1 MITSYICSGTL
12 LVFLSFTL
20 FRVINHVHS
29 QRLLI
34 LLLGM
39 LFISNVFRLINV
51 QITEIESCK
60 NVNIVSLNT
69 VLAVTTYFEYTP
81 RNLTYWILAS
91 KYYQLSSSVY
101 SLMNGGEV
109 TKHSRLYFMI
119 VTWIMI
125 VLILVS
131 EIIPS
136 IMLYFRENPTP
147 SERGNLVRN
156 LFFGSE
162 WLNFALNTVSTVY
175 LVVSFKLIA
184 K

>member
-60 NVNIVSLNT
+60 KVNIVSLNT

-101 SLMNGGEV
+101 SLMNGGSHCVESNRNSSHLQPAVVALASGPAV
-109 TKHSRLYFMI
+109 TVFDACICLL
-119 VTWIMI
+119 VT
-125 VLILVS
+125 
-131 EIIPS
+131 
-136 IMLYFRENPTP
+136 
-147 SERGNLVRN
+147 
-156 LFFGSE
+156 
-162 WLNFALNTVSTVY
+162 A
-175 LVVSFKLIA
+175 
-184 K
+184 